1 VILDYLRSSICYI
14 WLLDCKLT
22 LGPFL
27 LVFALS
33 GGLLAQKTLTFADD
47 FDGAMLDLSH
57 WIPHSPWPAE
67 KTPDVPALSSG
78 QLHVAG
84 HSVITTFGMFAQ
96 TYGRF
101 EIRCRTT
108 TSGAKFMLLPIPLG
122 TLPSIQI
129 FETTSNKLSVA
140 NRWGTEQ
147 TERSF
152 GDSFPA
158 PAPSTAFHTI
168 AVEWEPDHISW
179 LVDDK
184 EKFRSVD
191 GIPHQP
197 MYLLLDLTATDVDYI
212 HVYKHLN

>member
-1 VILDYLRSSICYI
+1 VLLGYRRSSICYI
-14 WLLDCKLT
+14 WLLDSKPL
-22 LGPFL
+22 FL
-27 LVFALS
+27 VLLLAAN
-33 GGLLAQKTLTFADD
+33 LLAQKKPAPNWVPTFADD

-57 WIPHSPWPAE
+57 WIPHSPWATV
-67 KTPDVPALSSG
+67 KTSDPVTLSGG

-101 EIRCRTT
+101 EIRCRTAA
-108 TSGAKFMLLPIPLG
+108 SGAKFMLLAIPLG
-122 TLPSIQI
+122 TLPAIQI
-129 FETTSNKLSVA
+129 FETTGNKLSVA

-152 GDSFPA
+152 GDSFTA
-158 PAPSTAFHTI
+158 PIGFHTI
-168 AVEWEPDHISW
+168 AVEWEPDYISW

-212 HVYKHLN
+212 HIYKHSD

>member
-1 VILDYLRSSICYI
+1 LDNKLRL
-14 WLLDCKLT
+14 WPLLFALT
-22 LGPFL
+22 LSA
-27 LVFALS
+27 ALF
-33 GGLLAQKTLTFADD
+33 AQKKPDPNWTLTFAEE
-47 FDGAMLDLSH
+47 FNGAALDLTR
-57 WIPHSPWPAE
+57 WVPHSPWGSVQPPE
-67 KTPDVPALSSG
+67 VLKLSGG
-78 QLHVAG
+78 QLHIAG
-84 HSVITTFGMFAQ
+84 RGVISTFGLFAQ

-152 GDSFPA
+152 GDSFSA
-158 PAPSTAFHTI
+158 AGLTTGFHTL
-168 AVEWEPDHISW
+168 AVEWESDHISW
-179 LVDDK
+179 LLDDK

-197 MYLLLDLTATDVDYI
+197 MYLLLDFTGDVDYI
-212 HVYKHLN
+212 HVYKHPN